1 MALKPNYRVM
11 MQNDKAVLIVDLGP
25 WDKHLTITNGAEE
38 VVAELLPMLNGRRLE
53 YIDSDGYLAE
63 IKIKDGKF
71 DGFLPL

>member
-1 MALKPNYRVM
+1 MKPNYWIVK
-11 MQNDKAVLIVDLGP
+11 DEADCLLIIDMGP
-25 WDKHLTITNGAEE
+25 WDVHRTVTNGAEE
-38 VVAELLPMLNGRRLE
+38 VVAELLPMLGGRRLE